1 MAFIKNYSPKI
12 GDWVKTTRAHSCLL
26 GTMTRGSLVKII
38 DIDSIRGYSI
48 EDKEGNQ
55 VLEIGWTI

>member
-1 MAFIKNYSPKI
+1 MAFIKKNSPKI
-12 GDWVKTTRAHSCLL
+12 GDWVTTKRVHSCLN
-26 GTMTRGSLVKII
+26 GTMTRGSHVKII

-48 EDKEGNQ
+48 EDEKGNC